1 MAPFPNPILKRG
13 IDMKY
18 KVLVADD
25 EYIIRSGIISF
36 LKRYDDFEVAAEAE
50 DGEMALEE
58 AEKQDIDVYF
68 VDINMPFLN
77 GLQFIEKLKGVH
89 PDALVVVIT
98 GYDRFEYAR
107 KALQLGTFEYLLKPI
122 MEKPFDEMIQ
132 RVRKQLAEQS
142 RKDKY
147 LDWARRELE
156 KNRKRLISDFLQR
169 TLEGHYSGEE
179 VEERSKYLALRI
191 PQDFVITVIW
201 LEYKKEQ
208 DLAGEWD
215 DDLIYFV
222 AENVANEI
230 FNDLENM
237 DSCQD
242 AYGNLVVISP
252 KIAEE
257 EFERKLKAYREMLE
271 SHVPVS
277 CLIVWKCGS
286 GYAAISSAYLEA
298 AEEMEGLKGGSSIVK
313 EVKAFVELH
322 YQDTEFSLQD
332 AAEHVNLSVQYLSK
346 MFRKEM
352 GVTFVDYLTSVR
364 IRKSI
369 ELLHSDE
376 WKIYEIAEK
385 VGYTT
390 QHYFSNVFKKSLGLS
405 PAEYRRML
413 RE

>member
-1 MAPFPNPILKRG
+1 
-13 IDMKY
+13 
-18 KVLVADD
+18 
-25 EYIIRSGIISF
+25 
-36 LKRYDDFEVAAEAE
+36 
-50 DGEMALEE
+50 
-58 AEKQDIDVYF
+58 
-68 VDINMPFLN
+68 
-77 GLQFIEKLKGVH
+77 
-89 PDALVVVIT
+89 
-98 GYDRFEYAR
+98 
-107 KALQLGTFEYLLKPI
+107 
-122 MEKPFDEMIQ
+122 
-132 RVRKQLAEQS
+132 
-142 RKDKY
+142 
-147 LDWARRELE
+147 
-156 KNRKRLISDFLQR
+156 
-169 TLEGHYSGEE
+169 
-179 VEERSKYLALRI
+179 
-191 PQDFVITVIW
+191 
-201 LEYKKEQ
+201 
-208 DLAGEWD
+208 
-215 DDLIYFV
+215 
-222 AENVANEI
+222 
-230 FNDLENM
+230 M

-257 EFERKLKAYREMLE
+257 EFERKLQAYREMLE

-277 CLIVWKCGS
+277 CLIVWKSGS

>member
-1 MAPFPNPILKRG
+1 
-13 IDMKY
+13 
-18 KVLVADD
+18 
-25 EYIIRSGIISF
+25 
-36 LKRYDDFEVAAEAE
+36 
-50 DGEMALEE
+50 
-58 AEKQDIDVYF
+58 
-68 VDINMPFLN
+68 
-77 GLQFIEKLKGVH
+77 
-89 PDALVVVIT
+89 
-98 GYDRFEYAR
+98 
-107 KALQLGTFEYLLKPI
+107 
-122 MEKPFDEMIQ
+122 MIQ
-132 RVRKQLAEQS
+132 RVRKQLFEQS

-169 TLEGHYSGEE
+169 TLEGHYSAEE
-179 VEERSKYLALRI
+179 VAERSKYLSLQM
-191 PQDFVITVIW
+191 PQEFVVAVIW

-208 DLAGEWD
+208 DLTGEWD
-215 DDLIYFV
+215 DDLLYFV

-230 FNDLENM
+230 FNDLDNM

-252 KIAEE
+252 KISED
-257 EFERKLKAYREMLE
+257 EFETKLANYRKMLE
-271 SHVPVS
+271 GHVPVS
-277 CLIVWKCGS
+277 CLLVWKSGD
-286 GYAAISSAYLEA
+286 GYAEIPSAYLEA
-298 AEEMEGLKGGSSIVK
+298 AEEMESLKGGSSVIK

-332 AAEHVNLSVQYLSK
+332 AADHVNLSVQYLSK

-390 QHYFSNVFKKSLGLS
+390 QHYFSNVFKKSLGIS